1 MFISNARHRLARIDR
16 QYLQYVNSYPVTA
29 IRYGINTLAPK
40 FFGGEPDIAVT
51 GPNVGSN
58 LGVAVLV
65 SGTVGAATEAVKQ
78 GE

>member
-1 MFISNARHRLARIDR
+1 M
-16 QYLQYVNSYPVTA
+16 QYVNSYPVTA
-29 IRYGINTLAPK
+29 IRYGIDTLVPK

-78 GE
+78 GK

>member
-1 MFISNARHRLARIDR
+1 MSCLSITLSVGTDIK
-16 QYLQYVNSYPVTA
+16 YGLQ
-29 IRYGINTLAPK
+29 TLALR

-65 SGTVGAATEAVKQ
+65 SGTVGAATEAVKEGKPLHLFKQ
-78 GE
+78 AAIITY

>member
-16 QYLQYVNSYPVTA
+16 QHLQYVNSYPVTA